1 MAYKILY
8 LEDLDAD
15 SIKSDLN
22 SFGFE
27 VDTNKAGDFA
37 NVIEQF
43 NNQYDAY
50 ILDYEL
56 TANEGVVNAPTYAQT
71 LRSKNAKI
79 KHKDAPIIIISND
92 KNKTISFQV
101 FSNSFYGHGYLYD
114 GQGTHKPLIT
124 CKTFNIYIKDPLNII
139 NQEIKK

>member
-92 KNKTISFQV
+92 KNKTKIYEDYTSQDLFDLSVTKEDFRKDLQKYTDIISSFIK
-101 FSNSFYGHGYLYD
+101 SYEHTNSY
-114 GQGTHKPLIT
+114 K
-124 CKTFNIYIKDPLNII
+124 
-139 NQEIKK
+139 